1 MFRAFFGHK
10 RWWVWA
16 WLGSAL
22 ILLGTWYKVQLS
34 VQINDWFGAFY
45 DSVQKALSQ
54 PGSITETSYLGLLLS
69 FFQIAGIFVLVAVLQ
84 EFFAKHFVFR
94 WRTAMNDFYVAHWSR
109 LRQIE
114 GASQRVQE
122 DTMRF
127 ARLME
132 TLGLGLMDS
141 LLTLMAFLPILWT
154 LSEKVTALPWIGPV
168 PHSLVYVALLF
179 AILGTVLLAGV
190 GGKLPGLEY
199 ANQRVEAAYRKEL
212 VIGEDDPLR
221 AAPPTLKALFTAV
234 RTNHFRMYFHYMYF
248 DAAKWSYLQAGV
260 LVPYI
265 ALAPSI
271 VAGAFTL
278 GVMEQIARAFSQV
291 QESFQY
297 LVRSWSSIVE
307 LVSVFKRLRAFE
319 KTLQDSP

>member
-1 MFRAFFGHK
+1 MFRAFFGSR
-10 RWWVWA
+10 RWWAWA

-54 PGSITETSYLGLLLS
+54 PGSITEASYLGLLLS

-84 EFFAKHFVFR
+84 EFFSKHFVFR
-94 WRTAMNDFYVAHWSR
+94 WRTAMNDFYITHWAR

-141 LLTLMAFLPILWT
+141 LLTLLAFLPILWT

-179 AILGTVLLAGV
+179 AIFGTVLLAGV

-212 VIGEDDPLR
+212 VIGEDDPER
-221 AAPPTLKALFTAV
+221 AAPPTLNDLFKAV

-319 KTLQDSP
+319 QTLHER

>member
-1 MFRAFFGHK
+1 MFRAFFGSK

-22 ILLGTWYKVQLS
+22 ILIGTWYKVQLS

-54 PGSITETSYLGLLLS
+54 PGSITEASYLGLLLS

-84 EFFAKHFVFR
+84 EFFSKHFVFR
-94 WRTAMNDFYVAHWSR
+94 WRTAMNDFYIAHWAR

-141 LLTLMAFLPILWT
+141 LLTLLAFLPILWT

-179 AILGTVLLAGV
+179 AIFGTVLLAGV

-212 VIGEDDPLR
+212 VIGEDDPTR
-221 AAPPTLKALFTAV
+221 AAPPTLKDLFKAV

-319 KTLQDSP
+319 KAL

>member
-1 MFRAFFGHK
+1 MFRAFFGSK

-22 ILLGTWYKVQLS
+22 ILMGTWYKVQLS

-54 PGSITETSYLGLLLS
+54 PGSITEASYLGLLLS

-84 EFFAKHFVFR
+84 EFFSKHFVFR
-94 WRTAMNDFYVAHWSR
+94 WRTAMNDFYIAHWDR

-141 LLTLMAFLPILWT
+141 LLTLLAFLPILWT

-179 AILGTVLLAGV
+179 AIFGTVLLAGV

-212 VIGEDDPLR
+212 VIGEDDPTR
-221 AAPPTLKALFTAV
+221 AAPPTLQDLFKAV

-319 KTLQDSP
+319 HTLQER

>member
-1 MFRAFFGHK
+1 MFRAFFGSR

-22 ILLGTWYKVQLS
+22 ILMGTWYKVQLS

-54 PGSITETSYLGLLLS
+54 PGSITQASYLGLLLS

-84 EFFAKHFVFR
+84 EFLAKHFVFR
-94 WRTAMNDFYVAHWSR
+94 WRTAMNDFYIAHWAR

-141 LLTLMAFLPILWT
+141 LLTLVAFLPILWT
-154 LSEKVTALPWIGPV
+154 LSEKVTALPWIGPL

-179 AILGTVLLAGV
+179 AIFGTVLLASV

-212 VIGEDDPLR
+212 VIGEDDPER

-319 KTLQDSP
+319 KTLEAS

>member
-1 MFRAFFGHK
+1 MFRAFFGSR

-54 PGSITETSYLGLLLS
+54 PGSITEASYLGLLLS

-84 EFFAKHFVFR
+84 EFFSKHFVFR
-94 WRTAMNDFYVAHWSR
+94 WRTAMNDFYIAHWAR

-141 LLTLMAFLPILWT
+141 LLTLLAFLPILWT

-179 AILGTVLLAGV
+179 AIFGTVLLAGV
-190 GGKLPGLEY
+190 GSKLPGLEY

-212 VIGEDDPLR
+212 VIGEDDPTR
-221 AAPPTLKALFTAV
+221 AAPPSLQNLFRAV

-307 LVSVFKRLRAFE
+307 LVSVFKRLQAFE
-319 KTLQDSP
+319 QTLQEP

>member
-10 RWWVWA
+10 RWWAWA
-16 WLGSAL
+16 WLGGTL
-22 ILLGTWYKVQLS
+22 LLLGTWYKVQLN

-54 PGSITETSYLGLLLS
+54 PGSISEASYLGLLWS

-84 EFFAKHFVFR
+84 EFLAKHFVFR
-94 WRTAMNDFYVAHWSR
+94 WRTAMNDLYVANWSH

-122 DTMRF
+122 DTLRF

-141 LLTLMAFLPILWT
+141 LLTLLAFLPILWT

-168 PHSLVYVALLF
+168 PHSLVFVALLF
-179 AILGTVLLAGV
+179 AIFGTVLLAGV
-190 GGKLPGLEY
+190 GSQLPGLEY

-221 AAPPTLKALFTAV
+221 ATPPTLKDLFAAV
-234 RTNHFRMYFHYMYF
+234 RQNHFRMYFHYMYF

-319 KTLQDSP
+319 KTLR

>member
-1 MFRAFFGHK
+1 MFRAFFGSK

-22 ILLGTWYKVQLS
+22 ILMGTWYKVQLS

-54 PGSITETSYLGLLLS
+54 PGSITEASYLGLLLS

-84 EFFAKHFVFR
+84 EFLAKHFVFR
-94 WRTAMNDFYVAHWSR
+94 WRTAMNDFYIAHWDR

-141 LLTLMAFLPILWT
+141 LLTLLAFLPILWT

-179 AILGTVLLAGV
+179 AIFGTVLLAGV

-212 VIGEDDPLR
+212 VIGEDDPTR
-221 AAPPTLKALFTAV
+221 AAPPTLKDLFKAV

-319 KTLQDSP
+319 KSLKES

>member
-1 MFRAFFGHK
+1 MFRAFFGSK

-22 ILLGTWYKVQLS
+22 ILMGTWYKVQLS

-54 PGSITETSYLGLLLS
+54 PGSITEASYLGLLLS

-84 EFFAKHFVFR
+84 EFLAKHFVFR
-94 WRTAMNDFYVAHWSR
+94 WRTAMNDFYIAHWDR

-141 LLTLMAFLPILWT
+141 LLTLLAFLPILWT

-179 AILGTVLLAGV
+179 AIFGTVLLAGV

-212 VIGEDDPLR
+212 VIGEDDPTR
-221 AAPPTLKALFTAV
+221 AAPPTLKDLFKAV

-319 KTLQDSP
+319 KTLKES

>member
-1 MFRAFFGHK
+1 MFRAFFGSR

-54 PGSITETSYLGLLLS
+54 PGSITEASYLGLLLS

-84 EFFAKHFVFR
+84 EFFSKHFVFR
-94 WRTAMNDFYVAHWSR
+94 WRTAMNDFYIAHWDR

-141 LLTLMAFLPILWT
+141 LLTLLAFLPILWT

-179 AILGTVLLAGV
+179 AIFGTVLLAGV
-190 GGKLPGLEY
+190 GSKLPGLEY

-212 VIGEDDPLR
+212 VIGEDDPTR
-221 AAPPTLKALFTAV
+221 AAPPSLQNLFRAV

-291 QESFQY
+291 QESLQY

-319 KTLQDSP
+319 QTLQEP

>member
-1 MFRAFFGHK
+1 MFRAFFGSK

-22 ILLGTWYKVQLS
+22 ILMGTWYKVQLS

-54 PGSITETSYLGLLLS
+54 PGSITEASYLGLLLS

-84 EFFAKHFVFR
+84 EFLAKHFVFR
-94 WRTAMNDFYVAHWSR
+94 WRTAMNDFYIAHWDR

-141 LLTLMAFLPILWT
+141 MLTLLAFLPILWT

-179 AILGTVLLAGV
+179 AIFGTVLLAGV

-212 VIGEDDPLR
+212 VIGEDDPTR
-221 AAPPTLKALFTAV
+221 AAPPTIKDLFRAV

-319 KTLQDSP
+319 KTLKES

>member
-1 MFRAFFGHK
+1 MFRAFFGSR

-54 PGSITETSYLGLLLS
+54 PGSITEASYLGLLLS

-84 EFFAKHFVFR
+84 EFFSKHFVFR
-94 WRTAMNDFYVAHWSR
+94 WRTAMNDFYIAHWDR

-141 LLTLMAFLPILWT
+141 LLTLLAFLPILWT

-179 AILGTVLLAGV
+179 AIFGTVLLAGV
-190 GGKLPGLEY
+190 GSKLPGLEY

-212 VIGEDDPLR
+212 VIGEDDPTR
-221 AAPPTLKALFTAV
+221 AAPPSLQNLFRAV

-307 LVSVFKRLRAFE
+307 LVSVFKRLQAFE
-319 KTLQDSP
+319 QTLQEP

>member
-1 MFRAFFGHK
+1 MFRAFFGSK

-22 ILLGTWYKVQLS
+22 ILMGTWYKVQLS

-54 PGSITETSYLGLLLS
+54 PGSITEASYLGLLLS

-84 EFFAKHFVFR
+84 EFFSKHFVFR
-94 WRTAMNDFYVAHWSR
+94 WRTAMNDFYIAHWDR

-141 LLTLMAFLPILWT
+141 LLTLLAFLPILWT

-179 AILGTVLLAGV
+179 AIFGTVLLAGV

-212 VIGEDDPLR
+212 VIGEDDPTR
-221 AAPPTLKALFTAV
+221 AAPPTLQDLFKAV

-291 QESFQY
+291 QESFQF

-319 KTLQDSP
+319 KAL

>member
-1 MFRAFFGHK
+1 MFRAFFGSR

-22 ILLGTWYKVQLS
+22 ILIGTWYKVQLS

-54 PGSITETSYLGLLLS
+54 PGSITEASYLGLLLS

-84 EFFAKHFVFR
+84 EFFSKHFVFR
-94 WRTAMNDFYVAHWSR
+94 WRTAMNDFYIAHWAR

-141 LLTLMAFLPILWT
+141 LLTLLAFLPILWT

-179 AILGTVLLAGV
+179 AIFGTVLLAGV
-190 GGKLPGLEY
+190 GSKLPGLEY

-212 VIGEDDPLR
+212 VIGEDDPTR
-221 AAPPTLKALFTAV
+221 AAPPSLQDLFRAV

-278 GVMEQIARAFSQV
+278 GMMEQIARAFSQV

-319 KTLQDSP
+319 QTLQEP

>member
-1 MFRAFFGHK
+1 
-10 RWWVWA
+10 
-16 WLGSAL
+16 
-22 ILLGTWYKVQLS
+22 
-34 VQINDWFGAFY
+34 
-45 DSVQKALSQ
+45 
-54 PGSITETSYLGLLLS
+54 
-69 FFQIAGIFVLVAVLQ
+69 
-84 EFFAKHFVFR
+84 
-94 WRTAMNDFYVAHWSR
+94 
-109 LRQIE
+109 
-114 GASQRVQE
+114 
-122 DTMRF
+122 MRF

-141 LLTLMAFLPILWT
+141 LLTLLAFLPILWT

-179 AILGTVLLAGV
+179 AIFGTVLLAGV
-190 GGKLPGLEY
+190 GSKLPGLEY

-212 VIGEDDPLR
+212 VIGEDDPTR
-221 AAPPTLKALFTAV
+221 AAPPSLQNLFRAV

-307 LVSVFKRLRAFE
+307 LVSVFKRLQAFE
-319 KTLQDSP
+319 QTLQEP

>member
-1 MFRAFFGHK
+1 MFRAFFGSK

-22 ILLGTWYKVQLS
+22 ILMGTWYKVQLS

-54 PGSITETSYLGLLLS
+54 PGSITEARYLGLLLS

-84 EFFAKHFVFR
+84 EFFSKHFVFR
-94 WRTAMNDFYVAHWSR
+94 WRTAMNDFYIAHWAR

-141 LLTLMAFLPILWT
+141 LLTLLAFLPILWT

-179 AILGTVLLAGV
+179 AIFGTVLLAGV

-212 VIGEDDPLR
+212 VIGEDDPTR
-221 AAPPTLKALFTAV
+221 AAPPTLQDLFKAV

-260 LVPYI
+260 LVPYS

-319 KTLQDSP
+319 KAL

>member
-1 MFRAFFGHK
+1 MFRSFFGSR

-22 ILLGTWYKVQLS
+22 ILMGTWYKVQLS

-54 PGSITETSYLGLLLS
+54 PGSITEASYLGLLMS
-69 FFQIAGIFVLVAVLQ
+69 FFQIAAIFVLVAVLQ
-84 EFFAKHFVFR
+84 EFFSKHFVFR
-94 WRTAMNDFYVAHWSR
+94 WRTAMNDFYIAHWDR
-109 LRQIE
+109 LRHIE

-141 LLTLMAFLPILWT
+141 LLTLLAFLPILWT

-168 PHSLVYVALLF
+168 SHSLVYVALLF
-179 AILGTVLLAGV
+179 AIFGTVLLAGV
-190 GGKLPGLEY
+190 GSKLPGLEY

-212 VIGEDDPLR
+212 VIGEDDPAR
-221 AAPPTLKALFTAV
+221 AAPPTLNDLFRAV

-265 ALAPSI
+265 ALAPSV

-319 KTLQDSP
+319 KTLQEPQ

>member
-1 MFRAFFGHK
+1 MFRSFFGSR

-22 ILLGTWYKVQLS
+22 ILMGTWYKVQLS

-54 PGSITETSYLGLLLS
+54 PGSITEASYLALLMS

-84 EFFAKHFVFR
+84 EFFSKHFVFR
-94 WRTAMNDFYVAHWSR
+94 WRTAMNDFYIAHWDR
-109 LRQIE
+109 LRHIE

-141 LLTLMAFLPILWT
+141 LLTLLAFLPILWT

-168 PHSLVYVALLF
+168 SHSLVYVALLF
-179 AILGTVLLAGV
+179 AIFGTVLLAGV
-190 GGKLPGLEY
+190 GSKLPGLEY

-212 VIGEDDPLR
+212 VIGEDEPAR
-221 AAPPTLKALFTAV
+221 AAPPTLNDLFKAV

-265 ALAPSI
+265 ALAPSV

-319 KTLQDSP
+319 KTLQEPQ

>member
-1 MFRAFFGHK
+1 MFRAFFGSK

-22 ILLGTWYKVQLS
+22 ILMGTWYKVQLS

-54 PGSITETSYLGLLLS
+54 PGSITEASYLGLLLS

-84 EFFAKHFVFR
+84 EFFSKHFVFR
-94 WRTAMNDFYVAHWSR
+94 WRTAMNDFYIAHWAR

-141 LLTLMAFLPILWT
+141 LLTLLAFLPILWT

-179 AILGTVLLAGV
+179 AIFGTVLLAGV

-212 VIGEDDPLR
+212 VIGEDDPTR
-221 AAPPTLKALFTAV
+221 AAPPTLKDLFKAV

-319 KTLQDSP
+319 KAL

>member
-1 MFRAFFGHK
+1 MFRAFFGSR

-54 PGSITETSYLGLLLS
+54 PGSITEASYLGLLLS

-84 EFFAKHFVFR
+84 EFFSKHFVFR
-94 WRTAMNDFYVAHWSR
+94 WRTAMNDFYIAHWDR

-141 LLTLMAFLPILWT
+141 LLTLLAFLPILWT

-179 AILGTVLLAGV
+179 AIFGTVLLAGV
-190 GGKLPGLEY
+190 GSKLPGLEY

-212 VIGEDDPLR
+212 VIGEDDPTR
-221 AAPPTLKALFTAV
+221 AAPPSLQNLFRAV

-319 KTLQDSP
+319 QTLQEP

>member
-1 MFRAFFGHK
+1 MFRAFFGSR

-54 PGSITETSYLGLLLS
+54 PGSITEASYLGLLLS

-84 EFFAKHFVFR
+84 EFFSKHFVFR
-94 WRTAMNDFYVAHWSR
+94 WRTAMNDFYIAHWAR

-141 LLTLMAFLPILWT
+141 LLTLLAFLPILWT

-179 AILGTVLLAGV
+179 AIFGTVLLAGV
-190 GGKLPGLEY
+190 GSKLPGLEY

-212 VIGEDDPLR
+212 VIGEDDPTR
-221 AAPPTLKALFTAV
+221 AAPPSLQDLFRAV

-319 KTLQDSP
+319 QTLQEP

>member
-1 MFRAFFGHK
+1 MFRAFFGSK

-16 WLGSAL
+16 WLGSSL
-22 ILLGTWYKVQLS
+22 ILMGTWYKVQLS

-45 DSVQKALSQ
+45 DSVQQALSQ
-54 PGSITETSYLGLLLS
+54 PGSISEARYLGLLLS

-84 EFFAKHFVFR
+84 EFFSKHFVFR
-94 WRTAMNDFYVAHWSR
+94 WRTAMNDFYIAHWDR

-141 LLTLMAFLPILWT
+141 MLTLLAFLPILWT

-168 PHSLVYVALLF
+168 SHSLVYVALLF
-179 AILGTVLLAGV
+179 AIFGTVLLAGV

-212 VIGEDDPLR
+212 VIGEDDPTR
-221 AAPPTLKALFTAV
+221 AAPPTLKDLFRAV

-319 KTLQDSP
+319 KTLKES

>member
-1 MFRAFFGHK
+1 MFRAFFGSK

-16 WLGSAL
+16 WLGSAF

-54 PGSITETSYLGLLLS
+54 PGSITEASYLGLLLS
-69 FFQIAGIFVLVAVLQ
+69 FFQIAGNFVLVAVLQ

-94 WRTAMNDFYVAHWSR
+94 WRTAMNDFYVAHWAR

-114 GASQRVQE
+114 GASQRIQE

-141 LLTLMAFLPILWT
+141 LLTLVAFLPILWT

-168 PHSLVYVALLF
+168 SHSLVYVALLF
-179 AILGTVLLAGV
+179 AIFGTVLLAGV

-319 KTLQDSP
+319 RTLH

>member
-1 MFRAFFGHK
+1 MFRAFFGSR
-10 RWWVWA
+10 RWWAWA

-22 ILLGTWYKVQLS
+22 ILMGTWYKVQLS

-54 PGSITETSYLGLLLS
+54 PGSITEASYLGLLLS

-84 EFFAKHFVFR
+84 EFFSKHFVFR
-94 WRTAMNDFYVAHWSR
+94 WRTAMNDFYIAHWAR

-141 LLTLMAFLPILWT
+141 LLTLVAFLPILWT

-179 AILGTVLLAGV
+179 AIFGTVLLAGV

-212 VIGEDDPLR
+212 VIGEDDAAR
-221 AAPPTLKALFTAV
+221 AAPPTLNALFRAV

-319 KTLQDSP
+319 KTLQTS

>member
-1 MFRAFFGHK
+1 MFRAFFGSK

-22 ILLGTWYKVQLS
+22 ILMGTWYKVQLS

-54 PGSITETSYLGLLLS
+54 PGSITEASYLGLLLS

-84 EFFAKHFVFR
+84 EFFSKHFVFR
-94 WRTAMNDFYVAHWSR
+94 WRTAMNDFYIAHWAR

-141 LLTLMAFLPILWT
+141 LLTLLAFLPILWT

-179 AILGTVLLAGV
+179 AIFGTVLLAGV

-212 VIGEDDPLR
+212 VIGEDDPTR
-221 AAPPTLKALFTAV
+221 AAPPTLQDLFKAV

-319 KTLQDSP
+319 KAL

>member
-1 MFRAFFGHK
+1 MFRAFFGSK

-22 ILLGTWYKVQLS
+22 ILMGTWYKVQLS

-54 PGSITETSYLGLLLS
+54 PGSITEASYLGLLLS

-84 EFFAKHFVFR
+84 EFFSKHFVFR
-94 WRTAMNDFYVAHWSR
+94 WRTAMNDFYIAHWDR

-141 LLTLMAFLPILWT
+141 LLTLLAFLPILWT

-179 AILGTVLLAGV
+179 AIFGTVLLAGV

-212 VIGEDDPLR
+212 VIGEDDPTR
-221 AAPPTLKALFTAV
+221 AAPPTLQDLFKAV

-319 KTLQDSP
+319 KALDSH

>member
-1 MFRAFFGHK
+1 
-10 RWWVWA
+10 
-16 WLGSAL
+16 
-22 ILLGTWYKVQLS
+22 
-34 VQINDWFGAFY
+34 
-45 DSVQKALSQ
+45 
-54 PGSITETSYLGLLLS
+54 
-69 FFQIAGIFVLVAVLQ
+69 
-84 EFFAKHFVFR
+84 VFR
-94 WRTAMNDFYVAHWSR
+94 WRTAMNDFYVVHWSR

-141 LLTLMAFLPILWT
+141 LLTLLAFLPILWM

-168 PHSLVYVALLF
+168 QHSLVFVALLF
-179 AILGTVLLAGV
+179 AIFGTVLLAGV
-190 GGKLPGLEY
+190 GSQLPGLEY

-221 AAPPTLKALFTAV
+221 AAPPTLQDLFAAV
-234 RTNHFRMYFHYMYF
+234 RKNHFRMYFHYMYF

-319 KTLQDSP
+319 KTLQEPH

>member
-1 MFRAFFGHK
+1 MFRAFFGSR

-22 ILLGTWYKVQLS
+22 ILMGTWYKVQLS

-54 PGSITETSYLGLLLS
+54 PGSITEASYLSLLLS

-84 EFFAKHFVFR
+84 EFFSKHFVFR
-94 WRTAMNDFYVAHWSR
+94 WRTAMNDFYIAHWAR

-141 LLTLMAFLPILWT
+141 LLTLVAFLPILWT

-179 AILGTVLLAGV
+179 AIFGTVLLAGV

-212 VIGEDDPLR
+212 VIGEDDAAR
-221 AAPPTLKALFTAV
+221 AAPPTLNALFRAV

-319 KTLQDSP
+319 KTLQTI

>member
-1 MFRAFFGHK
+1 MFRAFFGSK

-22 ILLGTWYKVQLS
+22 ILMGTWYKVQLS

-54 PGSITETSYLGLLLS
+54 PGSITEASYLGLLLS

-84 EFFAKHFVFR
+84 EFFSKHFVFR
-94 WRTAMNDFYVAHWSR
+94 WRTAMNDFYIAHWDR

-141 LLTLMAFLPILWT
+141 LLTLLAFLPILWT

-179 AILGTVLLAGV
+179 AIFGTVLLAGV

-212 VIGEDDPLR
+212 VIGEDDPTR
-221 AAPPTLKALFTAV
+221 AAPPTLQDLFKAV

-319 KTLQDSP
+319 KAL

>member
-1 MFRAFFGHK
+1 MFRAFFGSK

-22 ILLGTWYKVQLS
+22 ILMGTWYKVQLS

-54 PGSITETSYLGLLLS
+54 PGSITEVSYLGLLLS

-84 EFFAKHFVFR
+84 EFLAKHFVFR
-94 WRTAMNDFYVAHWSR
+94 WRTAMNDFYIAHWDR

-141 LLTLMAFLPILWT
+141 LLTLLAFLPILWT

-179 AILGTVLLAGV
+179 AIFGTVLLAGV

-212 VIGEDDPLR
+212 VIGEDDPTR
-221 AAPPTLKALFTAV
+221 AAPPTLKDLFKAV

-319 KTLQDSP
+319 KTLKES

>member
-1 MFRAFFGHK
+1 MFQAFFGQK
-10 RWWVWA
+10 RWWPWA
-16 WLGSAL
+16 WLVGSL
-22 ILLGTWYKVQLS
+22 ILMGTWYKVQLN

-45 DSVQKALSQ
+45 DSIQKALSQ
-54 PGSITETSYLGLLLS
+54 PGSISETAYLGLLWS
-69 FFQIAGIFVLVAVLQ
+69 FFKIAAIFVLVAVLQ
-84 EFFAKHFVFR
+84 EFLAKHFVFR
-94 WRTAMNDFYVAHWSR
+94 WRTAMNDLYVAHWSR

-114 GASQRVQE
+114 GASQRIQE

-141 LLTLMAFLPILWT
+141 LLTLLAFLPILWM

-168 PHSLVYVALLF
+168 PHALVFVALLF
-179 AILGTVLLAGV
+179 AIFGTVLLAGV
-190 GGKLPGLEY
+190 GAQLPGLEY

-212 VIGEDDPLR
+212 VIGEDDADR

-307 LVSVFKRLRAFE
+307 LISVFKRLRAFE
-319 KTLQDSP
+319 KTLHNAP

>member
-1 MFRAFFGHK
+1 MFRAFFGSK

-22 ILLGTWYKVQLS
+22 ILMGTWYKVQLS

-54 PGSITETSYLGLLLS
+54 PGSITEASYLGLLLS

-84 EFFAKHFVFR
+84 EFFSKHFVFR
-94 WRTAMNDFYVAHWSR
+94 WRTAMNDFYIAHWDR

-141 LLTLMAFLPILWT
+141 LLTLLAFLPILWT

-179 AILGTVLLAGV
+179 AIFGTVLLAGV

-212 VIGEDDPLR
+212 VIGEDDDTR
-221 AAPPTLKALFTAV
+221 AAPPTLQDLFKAV

-271 VAGAFTL
+271 VAGVFTL

-319 KTLQDSP
+319 KAL

>member
-1 MFRAFFGHK
+1 MFRAFFGSK

-22 ILLGTWYKVQLS
+22 ILMGTWYKVQLS

-54 PGSITETSYLGLLLS
+54 PGSITEASYLGLLLS

-84 EFFAKHFVFR
+84 EFLAKHFVFR
-94 WRTAMNDFYVAHWSR
+94 WRTAMNDFYIAHWDR

-141 LLTLMAFLPILWT
+141 LLTLLAFLPILCT

-179 AILGTVLLAGV
+179 AIFGTVLLAGV

-212 VIGEDDPLR
+212 VIGEDDPTR
-221 AAPPTLKALFTAV
+221 AAPPTLKDLFRAV

-319 KTLQDSP
+319 KTLKES

>member
-1 MFRAFFGHK
+1 MFRAFFGSK

-22 ILLGTWYKVQLS
+22 ILMGTWYKVQLS

-54 PGSITETSYLGLLLS
+54 PGSITEASYLGLLLS

-84 EFFAKHFVFR
+84 EFFSKHFVFR
-94 WRTAMNDFYVAHWSR
+94 WRTAMNDFYIAHWDR

-141 LLTLMAFLPILWT
+141 LLTLLAFLPILWT

-179 AILGTVLLAGV
+179 AIFGTVLLAGV

-212 VIGEDDPLR
+212 VIGEDDPTR
-221 AAPPTLKALFTAV
+221 AAPPTLQDLFRAV

-319 KTLQDSP
+319 KAL

>member
-1 MFRAFFGHK
+1 MFRAFFGSK

-22 ILLGTWYKVQLS
+22 ILMGTWYKVQLS

-45 DSVQKALSQ
+45 DSVQQALSQ
-54 PGSITETSYLGLLLS
+54 PGSISEARYLGLLLS

-84 EFFAKHFVFR
+84 EFFSKHFVFR
-94 WRTAMNDFYVAHWSR
+94 WRTAMNDFYIAHWDR

-141 LLTLMAFLPILWT
+141 MLTLLAFLPILWT

-168 PHSLVYVALLF
+168 SHSLVYVALLF
-179 AILGTVLLAGV
+179 AIFGTVLLAGV
-190 GGKLPGLEY
+190 GGKLPGLAY

-212 VIGEDDPLR
+212 VIGEDDPTR
-221 AAPPTLKALFTAV
+221 AAPPTLKDLFRAV

-319 KTLQDSP
+319 KTLKES

>member
-1 MFRAFFGHK
+1 MFRAFFGSR
-10 RWWVWA
+10 RWWAWA

-54 PGSITETSYLGLLLS
+54 PGSITEASYLGLLLS

-84 EFFAKHFVFR
+84 EFFSKHFVFR
-94 WRTAMNDFYVAHWSR
+94 WRTAMNDFYIAHWAR

-141 LLTLMAFLPILWT
+141 LLTLLAFLPILWT

-179 AILGTVLLAGV
+179 AIFGTVLLAGV

-212 VIGEDDPLR
+212 VIGEDDPER
-221 AAPPTLKALFTAV
+221 AAPPTLNDLFKAV

-319 KTLQDSP
+319 QTLHEH

>member
-1 MFRAFFGHK
+1 MFRAFFGSK
-10 RWWVWA
+10 RWAAWA

-22 ILLGTWYKVQLS
+22 ILMGTWYKVQLS

-54 PGSITETSYLGLLLS
+54 PGSITEASYLGLLLS

-84 EFFAKHFVFR
+84 EFFSKHFVFR
-94 WRTAMNDFYVAHWSR
+94 WRTAMNDFYIAHWDR

-141 LLTLMAFLPILWT
+141 LLTLLAFLPILWT

-179 AILGTVLLAGV
+179 AIFGTVLLAGV

-212 VIGEDDPLR
+212 VIGEDDPTR
-221 AAPPTLKALFTAV
+221 AAPPTLQDLFKAV

-319 KTLQDSP
+319 KTLH

>member
-1 MFRAFFGHK
+1 MFRAFFGSK

-22 ILLGTWYKVQLS
+22 ILMGTWYKVQLS

-54 PGSITETSYLGLLLS
+54 PGSITEASYLGLLLS

-84 EFFAKHFVFR
+84 EFLAKHFVFR
-94 WRTAMNDFYVAHWSR
+94 WRTAMNDFYIAHWDR

-141 LLTLMAFLPILWT
+141 LLTLLAFLPILWT

-179 AILGTVLLAGV
+179 AIFGTVLLAGV

-212 VIGEDDPLR
+212 VIGEDDPTR
-221 AAPPTLKALFTAV
+221 AAPPTLKDLFRAV

-319 KTLQDSP
+319 KTLKES

>member
-1 MFRAFFGHK
+1 
-10 RWWVWA
+10 
-16 WLGSAL
+16 
-22 ILLGTWYKVQLS
+22 
-34 VQINDWFGAFY
+34 
-45 DSVQKALSQ
+45 
-54 PGSITETSYLGLLLS
+54 
-69 FFQIAGIFVLVAVLQ
+69 
-84 EFFAKHFVFR
+84 
-94 WRTAMNDFYVAHWSR
+94 
-109 LRQIE
+109 
-114 GASQRVQE
+114 
-122 DTMRF
+122 MRF